1 MGEKLTPDMQIGSYA
16 PGNYMCRCHSCD
28 RLFTGDKRALTCF
41 DCAKEQAATA
51 RTLEL
56 VAEWFDDLAEH
67 AALAE
72 STEERRQAAI
82 ALRST
87 AFAAWLEDRS

>member
-1 MGEKLTPDMQIGSYA
+1 MGEGTPEAEG
-16 PGNYMCRCHSCD
+16 
-28 RLFTGDKRALTCF
+28 KRAPLGIPT
-41 DCAKEQAATA
+41 ATGRKVWEAATA

-56 VAEWFDDLAEH
+56 VAEWWGDLAEH

-72 STEERRQAAI
+72 SAEERRQAAI